1 MELVAECLREGAV
14 GFKWVLLTECIFG
27 KQRGKRHM
35 PLSLAVLAFIP
46 LSSSYLFLF
55 PLKIHLPQ
63 ERLDSQLVPRFEYI
77 NFAIIAVAETFT
89 DLKELLKASIS
100 FIELLVF

>member
-27 KQRGKRHM
+27 KQRGKRHV

-46 LSSSYLFLF
+46 LSSSY
-55 PLKIHLPQ
+55 PVSVSIEDP
-63 ERLDSQLVPRFEYI
+63 
-77 NFAIIAVAETFT
+77 FASREAGFT
-89 DLKELLKASIS
+89 VGSK
-100 FIELLVF
+100 VWVY